1 MKNFSRSALFRMKTK
16 ASLKYFVNDC
26 SYAFNSTGSTAPYV
40 KLAYVL
46 AQTSLATLLLYLLG
60 YITKCKE
67 NYIQQS
73 QSLATIMGKIC

>member
-1 MKNFSRSALFRMKTK
+1 MKNFSRSALFRMKTR

-46 AQTSLATLLLYLLG
+46 AQTSLG

>member
-1 MKNFSRSALFRMKTK
+1 MKNFALFRMKTR

-26 SYAFNSTGSTAPYV
+26 SYAFDSTGSTAPYV

-60 YITKCKE
+60 YITKYKE

-73 QSLATIMGKIC
+73 QSLATIMGKIF